1 MNQTLTDEEGARRQV
16 SIGITTRIPRKVLSV
31 STNTQILPVIP
42 AQPSPSFDPTI
53 GVITPPSNG
62 MPRAAFARPVASRA
76 NWHRSYVMGVNAL
89 DFLASLSASRTA
101 ITLFE
106 KADAGF
112 REDFTL
118 AGEISVFVLVANLG
132 VPLGWLVLLATA
144 GAYDRRALGLG
155 TEELKRVLRAT
166 IAMAATVSFLAFGFK
181 KDLSRM
187 TVVVV
192 ILAALVYTL
201 TGRFVARYFLHRL
214 RRVGQ
219 RASQSML
226 LVGKLSDAMAV
237 YDVATRNPAAGLRP
251 IAIHLPDY
259 PRRGDNTAAPIPVYA
274 GWDLV
279 PLVRQ
284 IGADAIAVC
293 GPASLESYELR
304 KLAWQLE
311 GSGLD
316 LVVVP
321 QVTDVTG
328 PRIRVRP
335 VEGLPLLN
343 VEEPTISGISLLAK
357 GLLDRVAALVGL
369 VLLSP
374 LLIAISLAIKITD
387 PGPVMFRQTRIG
399 YKGKAFKVWKFRTMY
414 VDAEQRLD
422 ALRGQ
427 NESDGLLF
435 KIHDDPRVTRIGRRL
450 RALSLDELPQLI
462 NVLIGQMSL
471 VGPRP
476 LPTEDEDYQGD
487 VRRRLLVRPGITGLW
502 QISGR
507 SDLTWDEAVRLDLY
521 YVDNWTLAY
530 DLGILWRTI
539 SVVLARRGAY

>member
-1 MNQTLTDEEGARRQV
+1 VPAHTQV
-16 SIGITTRIPRKVLSV
+16 LPIVP
-31 STNTQILPVIP
+31 TQRTPT
-42 AQPSPSFDPTI
+42 FDPNI

-62 MPRAAFARPVASRA
+62 MPRSAFGRLTAPRA
-76 NWHRSYVMGVNAL
+76 KWHRPYVAWL
-89 DFLASLSASRTA
+89 LLIDFLCALAASRTA
-101 ITLFE
+101 IALFE

-112 REDFTL
+112 RNDPGDGAFR
-118 AGEISVFVLVANLG
+118 VFVLVANLG
-132 VPLGWLVLLATA
+132 VPLAWLALLGAC
-144 GAYDRRALGLG
+144 GAYERRALGLG

-166 IAMAATVSFLAFGFK
+166 VAMAAAVSFLAFAFK

-187 TVVVV
+187 TVIVV
-192 ILAALVYTL
+192 IFAALVYIL
-201 TGRFVARYFLHRL
+201 AGRFVARYVLHRL
-214 RRVGQ
+214 RRSGH
-219 RASQSML
+219 RASQRML
-226 LVGKLSDAMAV
+226 LVGKLTDAMAV

-251 IAIHLPDY
+251 IAIHLPSH
-259 PRRGDNTAAPIPVYA
+259 PRRGEKVQAPVPVYV

-279 PLVRQ
+279 PLVQQ
-284 IGADAIAVC
+284 IGADTIAVC

-311 GSGLD
+311 GTGLD
-316 LVVVP
+316 FVVVP

-328 PRIRVRP
+328 PRIHVRP

-343 VEEPTISGISLLAK
+343 VEEPTISGLSLLAK
-357 GLLDRVAALVGL
+357 SLLDRCAALAGL
-369 VLLSP
+369 TLLSP
-374 LLIAISLAIKITD
+374 LLIAIWLAIKITD
-387 PGPVMFRQTRIG
+387 PGPAVFRQTRIG
-399 YKGKAFKVWKFRTMY
+399 HQGKAFKVWKFRTMY
-414 VDAEQRLD
+414 IDAEQRLA
-422 ALRGQ
+422 ALRDQ

-435 KIHDDPRVTRIGRRL
+435 KIRDDPRVTRIGRRL
-450 RALSLDELPQLI
+450 RAYSLDELPQLI
-462 NVLIGQMSL
+462 NVLLGQMSL

-476 LPTEDEDYQGD
+476 LPTEDGDYQGD

-521 YVDNWTLAY
+521 YVDNWSLAY